1 MAARTLHPNLAT
13 DRTIRER
20 VTKDLLP
27 LMARTRR
34 ERTILRE
41 RWLRYYRIWSAEPDQ
56 ESYRGRVRTYIPVGR
71 RLIENWVTKLK
82 HDLFP
87 SDEWFDVVAAQES
100 QRDRANA
107 VKTLFTYFF
116 TKHARVRRFTSPW
129 LRQLVTFGT
138 SPVFVSWKRESCERP
153 ILEEIMEESRA
164 TGRVEETTKEFLNYL
179 GPTFR
184 PVDIFAFYAWPV
196 SAMDVS
202 SASLLF
208 EDMLVE
214 GHRIIDLSRTP
225 IAPSHEELGMQFENV
240 DEVME
245 YRSALQRGMVQGARG
260 DDADKFTAARQR
272 LSDKGFTLRTE
283 GFDPAHVLDI
293 TEVFWKTRFRDEDC
307 VDWYRVTLAAD
318 RIPLRVQRNPFW
330 HGQPPWLAGKF
341 VEVENEF
348 YGRGLPETF
357 DRMQYFLND
366 IANQASDAL
375 VWSMNPIAIV
385 DPFEVQDPESLR
397 MRPGAKWL
405 AKPDAVRF
413 TEPSKETPSIGFSA
427 VGQILGLMNDSANI
441 APLAFSPAGR
451 SRGRATQ
458 TATGA
463 QIMLGES
470 QLQVRDVV
478 ENLEDQVFQPFLRMA
493 HALTMQCMTDT
504 LILKVAG
511 IEGAPLIEKR
521 VSADTIAGDF
531 EFQWLGS
538 LSAVNQQ
545 VRAQQMINYLQMTA
559 RIPPEVL
566 AQQNAQVDIP
576 YLLRTIWT
584 DGLGLRDGMK
594 VVREITPMKSLDPYI
609 ENDLFREGHG
619 ADVDVSMADDDATHM
634 QVHAQAI
641 TDPRM
646 AMAQMELRKHIR
658 SHQASAMA
666 KQMMQQQREQAMMGA
681 GGMGGGAPGANG
693 GVPAPSN
700 PGRPNQTNSM
710 DELFRSLPRGSAI
723 DGGA

>member
-1 MAARTLHPNLAT
+1 MAGRTLHPNLAT
-13 DRTIRER
+13 DHDVRER
-20 VTKDLLP
+20 ITKDLLP
-27 LMARTRR
+27 LMSRVRKDR
-34 ERTILRE
+34 LVMRE

-87 SDEWFDVVAAQES
+87 SEAWFDVVPTQES
-100 QRDRANA
+100 QRDRAQA

-116 TKHARVRRFTSPW
+116 TKHTRVRRFTSPW
-129 LRQLVTFGT
+129 LRQLVTYGT
-138 SPVFVSWKRESCERP
+138 SPVCVSWKRESCDRP
-153 ILEEIMEESRA
+153 VLEEIMEEQRA
-164 TGRVEETTKEFLNYL
+164 TGRMGETTRNLITYL

-184 PVDIFAFYAWPV
+184 PVDLFAFYVWPV
-196 SAMDVS
+196 SAMDVT

-214 GHRIIDLSRTP
+214 SHRVLDLSRTP
-225 IAPSHEELGMQFENV
+225 IAPSHRELGMQFENV
-240 DEVME
+240 DEVLS
-245 YRSALQRGMVQGARG
+245 YQAALKRGMVTGARG

-272 LSDKGFTLRTE
+272 LVDKGFTLRTE
-283 GFDPAHVLDI
+283 GFDPAAVLDT
-293 TEVFWKTRFRDEDC
+293 TEVFWKTRFSEGDC
-307 VDWYRVTLAAD
+307 VDWYRITLAAD

-330 HGQPPWLAGKF
+330 HGQPIWLTGKF

-366 IANQASDAL
+366 IANQSSDAL
-375 VWSMNPIAIV
+375 VWCMNPIAVI

-405 AKPDAVRF
+405 AKPEAVRF

-427 VGQILGLMNDSANI
+427 INQILGLMNDSANI

-451 SRGRATQ
+451 SRGRAAQ

-478 ENLEDQVFQPFLRMA
+478 ENLEDQVFQPFLRMT

-504 LILKVAG
+504 LILRVAG
-511 IEGAPLIEKR
+511 IDGAPLIEKR
-521 VSADTIAGDF
+521 VSAETVAGDF
-531 EFQWLGS
+531 DFQWLGS
-538 LSAVNQQ
+538 LASVNQQ
-545 VRAQQMINYLQMTA
+545 VRAQQMINFLQLA
-559 RIPPEVL
+559 AKIPPEQL
-566 AQQNAQVDIP
+566 ATQNAQIDLP
-576 YLLRTIWT
+576 HLLRAIWT
-584 DGLGLRDGMK
+584 DGLGLRDGNK
-594 VVREITPMKSLDPYI
+594 VIREITPMHSLDPHI

-619 ADVDVSMADDDATHM
+619 ADVEVSMADDDAMHTH
-634 QVHAQAI
+634 VHQAAL
-641 TDPRM
+641 TDPAM
-646 AMAQMELRKHIR
+646 AMAQLELRKHLR

-666 KQMMQQQREQAMMGA
+666 KQMMQQQREQAQIMGA
-681 GGMGGGAPGANG
+681 GGMPGASG
-693 GVPAPSN
+693 GVPGPAN

-710 DELFRSLPRGSAI
+710 DELFRSLPRMSAV
-723 DGGA
+723 GEGA